1 MPATRATTSR
11 REPPADKPGA
21 AAPSNPQGLEAAA
34 ALLSLAMAESQAP
47 VARLGAA
54 LVHMIQALAQH
65 GRSGANGLPD
75 AASYGAF
82 MAVIEREL
90 AVCVEELQFHD
101 RLMQQLTQVRDCV
114 AALRDPSAEFPDGQW
129 LKRRSRTVS
138 GEGSVELF

>member
-1 MPATRATTSR
+1 MPSTRATTSR
-11 REPPADKPGA
+11 RGGPPEPGA
-21 AAPSNPQGLEAAA
+21 AAPPSPQGLEAAA

-65 GRSGANGLPD
+65 GRTGASGLPD

-82 MAVIEREL
+82 MAVVEREL

-114 AALRDPSAEFPDGQW
+114 AALRDPSAQFPDGQW

>member
-1 MPATRATTSR
+1 MRASSNR
-11 REPPADKPGA
+11 REPTLDKPDGT
-21 AAPSNPQGLEAAA
+21 APPSAPGLEAAA

-47 VARLGAA
+47 VARLGTA

-82 MAVIEREL
+82 LAVVEREL

-114 AALRDPSAEFPDGQW
+114 AALRDPSAEFPAGQW
-129 LKRRSRTVS
+129 LKRRARTVA